1 MVTYSIVYVIY
12 LIFKGMFL
20 IMPALPSLSYN
31 SLNNIYEQTIGHII
45 GGIRLYKYYLG
56 ANLFNLTFDIMIAV
70 ISFTI
75 AYRTI
80 MWVIKKLPFSIE

>member
-20 IMPALPSLSYN
+20 IMPKLPSLTDN
-31 SLNNIYEQTIGHII
+31 SLNNIYEQTIGII
-45 GGIRLYKYYLG
+45 FGGIRLYKYYLG